1 MKKTVKI
8 MAGLLAFLLASCSG
22 ELSRGADVKN
32 QKFGSVLIN
41 KSDVEPSRNLG
52 GRALDINAKLT
63 KARISVTSS
72 DMESPV
78 SQDVTVSNGQGT
90 ISISGIPCGK
100 NRIVSVTPYDEDGTT
115 FLSGWKISSVIDV
128 NEGENSVTVNWN
140 TTAKARVYEELS
152 EVKDIS
158 SFSAEQ
164 NESISN
170 AVPKDTV
177 AYYVNTTK
185 IAEDFISGSLGAAAS
200 YLLQST
206 ATLTFQAVN
215 ANGYEVIVE
224 DPLSQ
229 TKKIEND
236 GLTSVAGI
244 APGTWKVVVSDGTD
258 VVQTKIATFTS
269 GKETDIGV
277 VGNSLQDKMIIFV
290 KSDSASQ
297 IWVWQANG
305 GVTAGDKLLGKT
317 WNNRPSTVP
326 ATSEYMAN
334 PSGWY
339 MFDLEGC
346 NYTEGVA
353 FNFKLGSDP
362 DIETDK
368 TSTFWYDGSKF
379 YDKDP
384 SANMP
389 SEDATLSS
397 ISINGTPVD
406 SFSKETTSYS
416 LSVESSVENVTVS
429 ATPTHAKATVNI
441 LPSGAVSL
449 SAGESVSFA
458 ITVTAEDGTTTKT
471 YNVSVRRA
479 IENDTTLSKVLVNG
493 KDASVNSDGTYSYK
507 ASGSA
512 ESFEISSISAV
523 PNDGNAKVSYSES
536 SGSVTS
542 SSPKTI
548 TITVKNG
555 TKTSTYTLTVSYEV
569 LVQNQYYWTNKNGA
583 VGTNKT
589 ISSWSDWTEAERIG
603 QCASYDDPRTWK
615 GIHEVPY
622 DAYALYAAYDDTNL
636 YIMVELTNAVDRAK
650 FMYYDYAA
658 SDNAWW
664 DNRDIPL
671 GLAINTGKAATPAK
685 GPYMDTAGSSV
696 IWGGDTGGINFTDS
710 EGMDYVLYHS
720 SKYGYADHKSAFV
733 SVGKPGLFKVTDSG
747 IFSYKEPY
755 CLSVNTGTGKGSSGI
770 DIKYKRNL
778 QVSTE
783 VWCENSPAAED
794 PINQNR
800 ESSLHQTGEALMT
813 STNYIDLG
821 TESALGLDMSYW
833 YTIPL
838 STLGIDKNYL
848 ETKGIGIRQLTTN
861 GGSLMDCIPWDPCM
875 VDVAAGE
882 CSDDPST
889 SAEKRDIDNIT
900 TPQARIGHM

>member
-1 MKKTVKI
+1 MKKNLKTMMI
-8 MAGLLAFLLASCSG
+8 LLSVFLVSCSG
-22 ELSRGADVKN
+22 ELSHGTDSKN
-32 QKFGSVLIN
+32 QKFASIVIN
-41 KSDVEPSRNLG
+41 KNDIEASQNLQ
-52 GRALDINAKLT
+52 GRALDINAKIT

-72 DMESPV
+72 DMQTPV

-100 NRIVSVTPYDEDGTT
+100 NRIISVTPFDEDGTT
-115 FLSGWKISSVIDV
+115 LLSGWKISSVIDV
-128 NEGENSVTVNWN
+128 NEGENPVTVNW
-140 TTAKARVYEELS
+140 TTTSKARVYEELS

-258 VVQTKIATFTS
+258 VVSTKTVTFTS
-269 GKETDIGV
+269 GTKTDIGV
-277 VGNSLQDKMIIFV
+277 IGNLLQDKMIIFV
-290 KSDSASQ
+290 KAKSAPK

-305 GVTAGDKLLGKT
+305 GVTDGSKLLGTT
-317 WNNRPSTVP
+317 WDNRPSMVP
-326 ATSEYMAN
+326 ATTEYMVN

-339 MFDLEGC
+339 MFDLEGY
-346 NYTEGVA
+346 NYTPGIA
-353 FNFKLGSDP
+353 FNFKVGDKN
-362 DIETDK
+362 IETEK
-368 TSTFWYDGSKF
+368 TATFWYDGSKF

-389 SEDATLSS
+389 SEDANLSS
-397 ISINGTPVD
+397 ISINGIPVD
-406 SFSKETTSYS
+406 SFSKDTTSYS
-416 LSVESSVENVTVS
+416 VTVESSVENVTVT
-429 ATPTHAKATVNI
+429 AQKAHAMANVNI
-441 LPSGAVSL
+441 LPSGSKAIS
-449 SAGESVSFA
+449 SGETVSFT
-458 ITVTAEDGTTTKT
+458 ITVTAEDTTTTKT

-493 KDASVNSDGTYSYK
+493 KSASEVSSGNYSYK

-512 ESFEISSISAV
+512 ESFEITSVSAV
-523 PNDGNAKVSYSES
+523 PNDENATITYSES
-536 SGSVTS
+536 SGSVTED
-542 SSPKTI
+542 SPKTI

-555 TKTSTYTLTVSYEV
+555 TKTSIYNLTVSYEV
-569 LVQNQYYWTNKNGA
+569 LTQNQYYWTNKGGA

-671 GLAINTGKAATPAK
+671 GLAINTGKAANPAK

-696 IWGGDTGGINFTDS
+696 IWGGATGGINFTDS
-710 EGMDYVLYHS
+710 EGMDYILYHS

>member
-1 MKKTVKI
+1 MKKSVKI
-8 MAGLLAFLLASCSG
+8 MAGLLALLLASCSG
-22 ELSRGADVKN
+22 ELSRGVDSKN

-41 KSDVEPSRNLG
+41 KSDVETSRNLG

-63 KARISVTSS
+63 KARVSVTSS

-100 NRIVSVTPYDEDGTT
+100 NRIISVTPFDEDGTT
-115 FLSGWKISSVIDV
+115 LLSGWKISSVIDV
-128 NEGENSVTVNWN
+128 NEGENPVTVNW
-140 TTAKARVYEELS
+140 TTTSKARVYEELS
-152 EVKDIS
+152 KNKDIT
-158 SFSAEQ
+158 SFSVEQ
-164 NESISN
+164 NESIST
-170 AVPKDTV
+170 AVPQAV
-177 AYYVNTTK
+177 AYYVNTAQ
-185 IAEDFISGSLGAAAS
+185 IAKDFIAGNLKAAAS
-200 YLLQST
+200 YLLTQT
-206 ATLTFQAVN
+206 ATLTFEAKN
-215 ANGYEVIVE
+215 AIGYEVIVE
-224 DPLSQ
+224 DPLSE
-229 TKKIEND
+229 TKTITAN
-236 GLTSVAGI
+236 GFTSVAGI

-258 VVQTKIATFTS
+258 VVSTKTVTFTS
-269 GKETDIGV
+269 GTKTDIGV
-277 VGNSLQDKMIIFV
+277 IGNLLQDKMIIFV
-290 KSDSASQ
+290 KAASAPK

-305 GVTAGDKLLGKT
+305 GVTKGDDLLGTT
-317 WNNRPSTVP
+317 WDNRPSMVP
-326 ATSEYMAN
+326 ATTDYMVN

-346 NYTEGVA
+346 NYTQGIA
-353 FNFKLGSDP
+353 FNFKVGDKN
-362 DIETDK
+362 IETEK
-368 TSTFWYDGSKF
+368 TATFWYDGSKF

-389 SEDATLSS
+389 SEDANLSS
-397 ISINGTPVD
+397 ISINGIPVD
-406 SFSKETTSYS
+406 SFSKDTTSYS
-416 LSVESSVENVTVS
+416 VTVESSVENVTVT
-429 ATPTHAKATVNI
+429 AQKAHAKANVNI
-441 LPSGAVSL
+441 LPSGSTAIS
-449 SAGESVSFA
+449 SGQTVSFT
-458 ITVTAEDGTTTKT
+458 ITVTAEDTTTTKT

-493 KDASVNSDGTYSYK
+493 KSASEVSSGNYSYK

-512 ESFEISSISAV
+512 ESFEITSVSAV
-523 PNDGNAKVSYSES
+523 PNDENATITYSET
-536 SGSVTS
+536 SGSVTAS
-542 SSPKTI
+542 SLKTI

-555 TKTSTYTLTVSYEV
+555 TKTSIYNLTVSYEV
-569 LVQNQYYWTNKNGA
+569 LTQNQYYWTNKGGA

-671 GLAINTGKAATPAK
+671 GLAINTGKAANPAK

-696 IWGGDTGGINFTDS
+696 IWGGATGGINFTDS
-710 EGMDYVLYHS
+710 EGMDYILYHS

-778 QVSTE
+778 QISTE

-900 TPQARIGHM
+900 TPQARIGHL

>member
-1 MKKTVKI
+1 MKKNLKTMMI
-8 MAGLLAFLLASCSG
+8 LLSVFLVSCSG
-22 ELSRGADVKN
+22 ELSRGTDSKN
-32 QKFGSVLIN
+32 QKFASIVIN
-41 KSDVEPSRNLG
+41 KNDIEASQNLQ
-52 GRALDINAKLT
+52 GRALDINAKIT

-72 DMESPV
+72 DMQTPV

-100 NRIVSVTPYDEDGTT
+100 NRIISVTPFDEDGTT
-115 FLSGWKISSVIDV
+115 LLSGWKISSVIDV
-128 NEGENSVTVNWN
+128 NEGENPVTVNW
-140 TTAKARVYEELS
+140 TTTSKARVYEELS
-152 EVKDIS
+152 KDKDIT
-158 SFSAEQ
+158 SFSVEQ
-164 NESISN
+164 NESIST
-170 AVPKDTV
+170 AVPQAV
-177 AYYVNTTK
+177 AYYVNTVQ
-185 IAEDFISGSLGAAAS
+185 IAEDFIAGNLKAAAS
-200 YLLQST
+200 YLLTQT
-206 ATLTFQAVN
+206 ATLTFEAKS
-215 ANGYEVIVE
+215 AIGYEVIVE
-224 DPLSQ
+224 DPLSE
-229 TKKIEND
+229 TKTITAN
-236 GLTSVAGI
+236 GFTSVAGI

-258 VVQTKIATFTS
+258 VVSTKTVTFTS
-269 GKETDIGV
+269 GTKTDIGV
-277 VGNSLQDKMIIFV
+277 IGNLLQDKMIIFV
-290 KSDSASQ
+290 KAKSAPK

-305 GVTAGDKLLGKT
+305 GVTDGSKLLGTT
-317 WNNRPSTVP
+317 WDNRPSMVP
-326 ATSEYMAN
+326 AATTDYMEN

-339 MFDLEGC
+339 MFDLEGY

-353 FNFKLGSDP
+353 FNFKLNDAAN
-362 DIETDK
+362 IETDK

-379 YDKDP
+379 YDSDP
-384 SANMP
+384 SANQP

-406 SFSKETTSYS
+406 SFSKDTLSYS
-416 LSVESSVENVTVS
+416 LSVESSVENVTVT
-429 ATPTHAKATVNI
+429 AQATHAKATVKVS
-441 LPSGAVSL
+441 PEGSVAVA
-449 SAGESVSFA
+449 AGETASVK

-512 ESFEISSISAV
+512 ESFEISSVSAI
-523 PNDGNAKVSYSES
+523 PNDGNATVSYSET
-536 SGSVTS
+536 SGSVTAS
-542 SSPKTI
+542 SLKTI

-555 TKTSTYTLTVSYEV
+555 TKTSIYNLTVSYEV
-569 LVQNQYYWTNKNGA
+569 LTQNQYYWTNKGGA

-671 GLAINTGKAATPAK
+671 GLAINTGKAANPAK

-696 IWGGDTGGINFTDS
+696 IWGGATGGINFTDS
-710 EGMDYVLYHS
+710 EGMDYILYHS
-720 SKYGYADHKSAFV
+720 SKYGYADHKGSFV
-733 SVGKPGLFKVTDSG
+733 GVGKPGLFKVTDSG

>member
-1 MKKTVKI
+1 MKNILKTMMI
-8 MAGLLAFLLASCSG
+8 FLSVFLVSCSG
-22 ELSRGADVKN
+22 ELSRGTDSKN
-32 QKFGSVLIN
+32 QKFASIVIN
-41 KSDVEPSRNLG
+41 KNDIEASQNLQ
-52 GRALDINAKLT
+52 GRALDINAKIT

-72 DMESPV
+72 DMQTPV

-100 NRIVSVTPYDEDGTT
+100 NRIISVTPFDEDGTT
-115 FLSGWKISSVIDV
+115 LLSGWKISSVIDV
-128 NEGENSVTVNWN
+128 NEGENPVTVNW
-140 TTAKARVYEELS
+140 TTTSKARVYEELS
-152 EVKDIS
+152 KNKDIT
-158 SFSAEQ
+158 SFSVEQ
-164 NESISN
+164 NESISA
-170 AVPKDTV
+170 AVPQAV
-177 AYYVNTTK
+177 AYYVNTAQ
-185 IAEDFISGSLGAAAS
+185 IAKDFIDGNLKAAAS
-200 YLLQST
+200 YLLTQT
-206 ATLTFQAVN
+206 ATLTFEAKN
-215 ANGYEVIVE
+215 ASGYEVIVE
-224 DPLSQ
+224 DPLSE
-229 TKKIEND
+229 TKTITAN

-258 VVQTKIATFTS
+258 VVSTKTVTFTS
-269 GKETDIGV
+269 GTKTDIGV
-277 VGNSLQDKMIIFV
+277 IGNLLQDKMIIFV
-290 KSDSASQ
+290 KATSAPK

-305 GVTAGDKLLGKT
+305 GVTDGSKLLGTT
-317 WNNRPSTVP
+317 WDNRPSMVP
-326 ATSEYMAN
+326 ATTDYMKN

-346 NYTEGVA
+346 NYTQGIA
-353 FNFKLGSDP
+353 FNFKVGDKN
-362 DIETDK
+362 IETEK
-368 TSTFWYDGSKF
+368 TATFWYDGSKF

-389 SEDATLSS
+389 SEDANLSS

-406 SFSKETTSYS
+406 SFSKDTTSYS
-416 LSVESSVENVTVS
+416 VTVEPFVENVTVT
-429 ATPTHAKATVNI
+429 AQKAHAKAIVNI
-441 LPSGAVSL
+441 LPSGQTAVS
-449 SAGESVSFA
+449 SGKTVSFT

-603 QCASYDDPRTWK
+603 QCASYDDPRTWW

-733 SVGKPGLFKVTDSG
+733 GVGKPGLFKVTDSG
-747 IFSYKEPY
+747 TFSYKEPY
-755 CLSVNTGTGKGSSGI
+755 CLSVNTGTTKGTSGI

-778 QVSTE
+778 QVSTK

-800 ESSLHQTGEALMT
+800 ESSLHQTGEELMT

-821 TESALGLDMSYW
+821 TESSLGLDMSYW

-875 VDVAAGE
+875 VDIAAEE
-882 CSDDPST
+882 CSDDKST
-889 SAEKRDIDNIT
+889 SAEKRDVDEIKT
-900 TPQARIGHM
+900 SQARIGHL

>member
-1 MKKTVKI
+1 MKNILKTMMI
-8 MAGLLAFLLASCSG
+8 FLSVFLVSCSG
-22 ELSRGADVKN
+22 ELSRGTDSKN
-32 QKFGSVLIN
+32 QKFASIVIN
-41 KSDVEPSRNLG
+41 KNDIETSQNLQ
-52 GRALDINAKLT
+52 GRALDINAKIT

-72 DMESPV
+72 DMQTPV

-100 NRIVSVTPYDEDGTT
+100 NRIISVTPFDEDGTT
-115 FLSGWKISSVIDV
+115 LLSGWKISSVIDV
-128 NEGENSVTVNWN
+128 NEGENPVTVNW
-140 TTAKARVYEELS
+140 TTTSKARVYEELS
-152 EVKDIS
+152 KDKDIT
-158 SFSAEQ
+158 SFSVEQ
-164 NESISN
+164 NESIST
-170 AVPKDTV
+170 AVPQAV
-177 AYYVNTTK
+177 AYYVNTTQ
-185 IAEDFISGSLGAAAS
+185 IAEDFIAGNLKAAAS
-200 YLLQST
+200 YLLTQT
-206 ATLTFQAVN
+206 ATLTFEAKY
-215 ANGYEVIVE
+215 AIGYEVIVE
-224 DPLSQ
+224 DPLSE
-229 TKKIEND
+229 TKTITAN

-258 VVQTKIATFTS
+258 VVSTKTVTFTS
-269 GKETDIGV
+269 GTKTDIGV
-277 VGNSLQDKMIIFV
+277 IGNLLQDKMIIFV
-290 KSDSASQ
+290 KSASAPK

-305 GVTAGDKLLGKT
+305 GVTDGSKLLGTT
-317 WNNRPSTVP
+317 WDNRPSMVP
-326 ATSEYMAN
+326 ATTDYMKN

-346 NYTEGVA
+346 NYTQGIA
-353 FNFKLGSDP
+353 FNFKVSDKN
-362 DIETDK
+362 IETEK
-368 TSTFWYDGSKF
+368 TATFWYDGSKF

-389 SEDATLSS
+389 SEDANLSS
-397 ISINGTPVD
+397 ISINGIPVD
-406 SFSKETTSYS
+406 SFSKDTTSYS
-416 LSVESSVENVTVS
+416 VTVESSVENVTVT
-429 ATPTHAKATVNI
+429 AQATHAKATVKVS
-441 LPSGAVSL
+441 PEGSVAVA
-449 SAGESVSFA
+449 AGETASVK

-512 ESFEISSISAV
+512 ESFEISSVSAI
-523 PNDGNAKVSYSES
+523 PNDGNATVSYSET
-536 SGSVTS
+536 SGSVTAS
-542 SSPKTI
+542 SLKTI

-555 TKTSTYTLTVSYEV
+555 TKTSIYNLTVSYEV
-569 LVQNQYYWTNKNGA
+569 LTQNQYYWTNKGGA

-671 GLAINTGKAATPAK
+671 GLAINTGKAANPAK

-696 IWGGDTGGINFTDS
+696 IWGGATGGINFTDS
-710 EGMDYVLYHS
+710 EGMDYILYHS

-900 TPQARIGHM
+900 TPQARIGHL

>member
-1 MKKTVKI
+1 MKKNLKTMMI
-8 MAGLLAFLLASCSG
+8 LLSVFLVSCSG
-22 ELSRGADVKN
+22 ELSRGTDSKN
-32 QKFGSVLIN
+32 QKFASIVIN
-41 KSDVEPSRNLG
+41 KNDIETSQNLQ
-52 GRALDINAKLT
+52 GRALDINAKIT

-72 DMESPV
+72 DMQTPV

-100 NRIVSVTPYDEDGTT
+100 NRIISVTPFDEDGTT
-115 FLSGWKISSVIDV
+115 LLSGWKISSVIDV
-128 NEGENSVTVNWN
+128 NEGENPVTVNW
-140 TTAKARVYEELS
+140 TTTSKARVYEELS
-152 EVKDIS
+152 KDKDIA
-158 SFSAEQ
+158 SFSVEQ
-164 NESISN
+164 NESIST
-170 AVPKDTV
+170 AVPQAV
-177 AYYVNTTK
+177 AYYVNTAQ
-185 IAEDFISGSLGAAAS
+185 IAEDFIAGNLKAAAS
-200 YLLQST
+200 YLLTQT
-206 ATLTFQAVN
+206 ATLTFEAKN
-215 ANGYEVIVE
+215 AIGYEVIVE
-224 DPLSQ
+224 DPLSE
-229 TKKIEND
+229 TKTITAD
-236 GLTSVAGI
+236 GFTSVAGI

-258 VVQTKIATFTS
+258 VVSTKTVTFTS
-269 GKETDIGV
+269 GTKTDIGV
-277 VGNSLQDKMIIFV
+277 IGNLLQDKMIIFV
-290 KSDSASQ
+290 KASSAPK

-305 GVTAGDKLLGKT
+305 GVTDGSKLLGTT
-317 WNNRPSTVP
+317 WDNRPSMVP
-326 ATSEYMAN
+326 ATTEYMVN

-346 NYTEGVA
+346 NYTQGIA
-353 FNFKLGSDP
+353 FNFKLG
-362 DIETDK
+362 DK
-368 TSTFWYDGSKF
+368 DNIYTEKTATFWYDGSKF

-389 SEDATLSS
+389 SEDANLSS

-406 SFSKETTSYS
+406 SFSKDTTSYS
-416 LSVESSVENVTVS
+416 VTVESSVENVTVT
-429 ATPTHAKATVNI
+429 AQKAHAKAIVNI
-441 LPSGAVSL
+441 LPSGQTAVS
-449 SAGESVSFA
+449 SGKTVSFT
-458 ITVTAEDGTTTKT
+458 ITVTAEDTTTTKT

-512 ESFEISSISAV
+512 ESFEISSVSAI
-523 PNDGNAKVSYSES
+523 PNDGNATVSYSET
-536 SGSVTS
+536 SGSVTAS
-542 SSPKTI
+542 SLKTI

-555 TKTSTYTLTVSYEV
+555 TKTSIYNLTVSYEV
-569 LVQNQYYWTNKNGA
+569 LTQNQYYWTNKGGA

-671 GLAINTGKAATPAK
+671 GLAINTGKAANPAK

-778 QVSTE
+778 QVSTK

>member
-1 MKKTVKI
+1 MKKNLKTMMI
-8 MAGLLAFLLASCSG
+8 LLSVFLVSCSG
-22 ELSRGADVKN
+22 ELSRGTDSKN
-32 QKFGSVLIN
+32 QKFASIVIN
-41 KSDVEPSRNLG
+41 KNDIEASQNLQ
-52 GRALDINAKLT
+52 GRALDINAKIT

-72 DMESPV
+72 DMQTPV

-100 NRIVSVTPYDEDGTT
+100 NRIISVTPFDEDGTT
-115 FLSGWKISSVIDV
+115 LLSGWKISSVIDV
-128 NEGENSVTVNWN
+128 NEGENPVTVNW
-140 TTAKARVYEELS
+140 TTTSKARVYEELS
-152 EVKDIS
+152 KNKDIV
-158 SFSAEQ
+158 SFSVEQ
-164 NESISN
+164 NESIST
-170 AVPKDTV
+170 AVPQAV
-177 AYYVNTTK
+177 AYYVNTAQ
-185 IAEDFISGSLGAAAS
+185 IAEDFIAGNLKAAAS
-200 YLLQST
+200 YLLTQT
-206 ATLTFQAVN
+206 ATLTFEAKN
-215 ANGYEVIVE
+215 AIGYEVIVE
-224 DPLSQ
+224 DPLSE
-229 TKKIEND
+229 TKTITAD
-236 GLTSVAGI
+236 GFTSVAGI
-244 APGTWKVVVSDGTD
+244 APGTWKVVVLDGTD
-258 VVQTKIATFTS
+258 VVSTKTVTFTS
-269 GKETDIGV
+269 GTKTDIGV

-290 KSDSASQ
+290 KSDSASK

-305 GVTAGDKLLGKT
+305 GVTTGDKLLGTT
-317 WNNRPSTVP
+317 WDNRPSTVP

-339 MFDLEGC
+339 MFDLEGY

-397 ISINGTPVD
+397 ISVNGTPVD
-406 SFSKETTSYS
+406 SFNKETTSYS
-416 LSVESSVENVTVS
+416 LSVESSVENVTVT
-429 ATPTHAKATVNI
+429 AQATHAKATVKVS
-441 LPSGAVSL
+441 PEGSVAVA
-449 SAGESVSFA
+449 AGETASVK

-493 KDASVNSDGTYSYK
+493 KAASVNSDGTYSYK

-523 PNDGNAKVSYSES
+523 PNDGNATVSYSES
-536 SGSVTS
+536 SGSVTAS
-542 SSPKTI
+542 SLKTI

-555 TKTSTYTLTVSYEV
+555 TKTSIYNLTVSYEV
-569 LVQNQYYWTNKNGA
+569 LTQNQYYWTNKGGA

-671 GLAINTGKAATPAK
+671 GLAINTGKAANPAK

-696 IWGGDTGGINFTDS
+696 IWGGATGGINFTDS
-710 EGMDYVLYHS
+710 EGMDYILYHS

>member
-1 MKKTVKI
+1 
-8 MAGLLAFLLASCSG
+8 SY
-22 ELSRGADVKN
+22 
-32 QKFGSVLIN
+32 
-41 KSDVEPSRNLG
+41 
-52 GRALDINAKLT
+52 
-63 KARISVTSS
+63 SVT
-72 DMESPV
+72 
-78 SQDVTVSNGQGT
+78 
-90 ISISGIPCGK
+90 
-100 NRIVSVTPYDEDGTT
+100 
-115 FLSGWKISSVIDV
+115 
-128 NEGENSVTVNWN
+128 
-140 TTAKARVYEELS
+140 
-152 EVKDIS
+152 
-158 SFSAEQ
+158 
-164 NESISN
+164 
-170 AVPKDTV
+170 
-177 AYYVNTTK
+177 
-185 IAEDFISGSLGAAAS
+185 
-200 YLLQST
+200 
-206 ATLTFQAVN
+206 
-215 ANGYEVIVE
+215 
-224 DPLSQ
+224 
-229 TKKIEND
+229 
-236 GLTSVAGI
+236 
-244 APGTWKVVVSDGTD
+244 
-258 VVQTKIATFTS
+258 
-269 GKETDIGV
+269 
-277 VGNSLQDKMIIFV
+277 
-290 KSDSASQ
+290 
-297 IWVWQANG
+297 
-305 GVTAGDKLLGKT
+305 
-317 WNNRPSTVP
+317 
-326 ATSEYMAN
+326 
-334 PSGWY
+334 
-339 MFDLEGC
+339 
-346 NYTEGVA
+346 
-353 FNFKLGSDP
+353 
-362 DIETDK
+362 
-368 TSTFWYDGSKF
+368 
-379 YDKDP
+379 
-384 SANMP
+384 
-389 SEDATLSS
+389 
-397 ISINGTPVD
+397 
-406 SFSKETTSYS
+406 
-416 LSVESSVENVTVS
+416 VESSVENVTVT
-429 ATPTHAKATVNI
+429 AQQAHAKANVNI
-441 LPSGAVSL
+441 LPSGQTAIS
-449 SAGESVSFA
+449 SGETVSFT
-458 ITVTAEDGTTTKT
+458 ITVTAEDTTTTKT

-512 ESFEISSISAV
+512 ESFEISSVSAI
-523 PNDGNAKVSYSES
+523 PNDGNATVSYSET
-536 SGSVTS
+536 SGSVTAS
-542 SSPKTI
+542 SLKTI

-555 TKTSTYTLTVSYEV
+555 TKTSIYNLTVSYEV
-569 LVQNQYYWTNKNGA
+569 LTQNQYYWTNKGGA

-671 GLAINTGKAATPAK
+671 GLAINTGKAANPAK

-696 IWGGDTGGINFTDS
+696 IWGGATGGINFTDS
-710 EGMDYVLYHS
+710 EGMDYILYHS

-900 TPQARIGHM
+900 TPQARIGHL

>member
-1 MKKTVKI
+1 MKKNLKTMMI
-8 MAGLLAFLLASCSG
+8 LLSVFLVSCSG
-22 ELSRGADVKN
+22 ELSRGTDSKN
-32 QKFGSVLIN
+32 QKFASIVIN
-41 KSDVEPSRNLG
+41 KNDIEASQNLQ
-52 GRALDINAKLT
+52 GRALDINAKIT

-72 DMESPV
+72 DMQAPV

-100 NRIVSVTPYDEDGTT
+100 NRIISVTPFDEDGTT
-115 FLSGWKISSVIDV
+115 LLSGWKISSVLDV
-128 NEGENSVTVNWN
+128 NEGENSVTVNW
-140 TTAKARVYEELS
+140 TTTSKARVYEELS
-152 EVKDIS
+152 KNKDIV
-158 SFSAEQ
+158 SFSVEQ
-164 NESISN
+164 NESIST
-170 AVPKDTV
+170 AVPQAV
-177 AYYVNTTK
+177 AYYVNTAQ
-185 IAEDFISGSLGAAAS
+185 IAKDFIAGNLKAAAS
-200 YLLQST
+200 YLLTQT
-206 ATLTFQAVN
+206 ATLTFEAKN
-215 ANGYEVIVE
+215 AIGYEVIVE
-224 DPLSQ
+224 DPLSE
-229 TKKIEND
+229 TKTITAN

-258 VVQTKIATFTS
+258 VVSTKTVTFTS
-269 GKETDIGV
+269 GTKTDIGV
-277 VGNSLQDKMIIFV
+277 IGNLLQDKMIIFV
-290 KSDSASQ
+290 KSASAPK

-305 GVTAGDKLLGKT
+305 GVTDGSKLLGTT
-317 WNNRPSTVP
+317 WDNRPSMVP
-326 ATSEYMAN
+326 ATTDYMKN

-603 QCASYDDPRTWK
+603 QCASYDDPRTWW

-671 GLAINTGKAATPAK
+671 GLAINTGKAANPAK

>member
-1 MKKTVKI
+1 MKKNLKTMMI
-8 MAGLLAFLLASCSG
+8 LLSVFLVSCSG
-22 ELSRGADVKN
+22 ELSRGTDSKN
-32 QKFGSVLIN
+32 QKFASIVIN
-41 KSDVEPSRNLG
+41 KNDIEASRNSQ
-52 GRALDINAKLT
+52 GRALDINAKIT

-72 DMESPV
+72 DMQTPV

-100 NRIVSVTPYDEDGTT
+100 NRIISVTPFDEDGTT
-115 FLSGWKISSVIDV
+115 LLSGWKISSVIDV
-128 NEGENSVTVNWN
+128 NEGENPVTVNWT

-152 EVKDIS
+152 AVKDIS

-177 AYYVNTTK
+177 AYSVNTAQ
-185 IAEDFISGSLGAAAS
+185 IAEDFIAGNLKAAAS
-200 YLLQST
+200 YLLTQT
-206 ATLTFQAVN
+206 ATLTFEAKS
-215 ANGYEVIVE
+215 AIGYEVIVE
-224 DPLSQ
+224 DPLSE
-229 TKKIEND
+229 TKTITAN

-258 VVQTKIATFTS
+258 VVSTKTVTFTS
-269 GKETDIGV
+269 GTKTDIGV
-277 VGNSLQDKMIIFV
+277 IGNLLQDKMIIFV
-290 KSDSASQ
+290 KAKSAPK

-305 GVTAGDKLLGKT
+305 GVTDGSKLLGTT
-317 WNNRPSTVP
+317 WDNRPSMVP
-326 ATSEYMAN
+326 ATSDYMAN

-346 NYTEGVA
+346 NYTQGIA
-353 FNFKLGSDP
+353 FNFKLNDAAN
-362 DIETDK
+362 IETEK
-368 TSTFWYDGSKF
+368 TATFWYDGSKF

-406 SFSKETTSYS
+406 SFSKDTLSYS
-416 LSVESSVENVTVS
+416 LSVESSVENVTVT
-429 ATPTHAKATVNI
+429 AQATHAKATVKVS
-441 LPSGAVSL
+441 PEGSVAVA
-449 SAGESVSFA
+449 AGETASVK

-512 ESFEISSISAV
+512 ESFEISSVSAI
-523 PNDGNAKVSYSES
+523 PNDGNATVSYSET
-536 SGSVTS
+536 SGSVTAS
-542 SSPKTI
+542 SLKTI

-555 TKTSTYTLTVSYEV
+555 TKTSIYNLTVSYEV
-569 LVQNQYYWTNKNGA
+569 LTQNQYYWTNKGGA

-671 GLAINTGKAATPAK
+671 GLAINTGKAANPAK

-696 IWGGDTGGINFTDS
+696 IWGGATGGINFTDS
-710 EGMDYVLYHS
+710 EGMDYILYHS

-900 TPQARIGHM
+900 TPQARIGHL

>member
-1 MKKTVKI
+1 MKNILKTMMI
-8 MAGLLAFLLASCSG
+8 FLSVFLVSCSG
-22 ELSRGADVKN
+22 ELSRGTDSKN
-32 QKFGSVLIN
+32 QKFASIVIN
-41 KSDVEPSRNLG
+41 KNDIEASQNLQ
-52 GRALDINAKLT
+52 GRALDINAKIT

-72 DMESPV
+72 DMQTPV

-100 NRIVSVTPYDEDGTT
+100 NRIISVTPFDEDGTT
-115 FLSGWKISSVIDV
+115 LLSGWKISSVIDV
-128 NEGENSVTVNWN
+128 NEGENPVTVNW
-140 TTAKARVYEELS
+140 TTTSKARVYEELS
-152 EVKDIS
+152 KNKDIT
-158 SFSAEQ
+158 SFSVEQ
-164 NESISN
+164 NESISA
-170 AVPKDTV
+170 AVPQAV
-177 AYYVNTTK
+177 AYYVNTAQ
-185 IAEDFISGSLGAAAS
+185 IAKDFIDGNLKAAAS
-200 YLLQST
+200 YLLTQT
-206 ATLTFQAVN
+206 ATLTFEAKN
-215 ANGYEVIVE
+215 ASGYEVIVE
-224 DPLSQ
+224 DPLSE
-229 TKKIEND
+229 TKTITAN

-258 VVQTKIATFTS
+258 VVSTKTVTFTS
-269 GKETDIGV
+269 GTKTDIGV
-277 VGNSLQDKMIIFV
+277 IGNLLQDKMIIFV
-290 KSDSASQ
+290 KATSAPK

-305 GVTAGDKLLGKT
+305 GVTDGSKLLGTT
-317 WNNRPSTVP
+317 WDNRPSMVP
-326 ATSEYMAN
+326 ATTDYMKN

-346 NYTEGVA
+346 NYTQGIA
-353 FNFKLGSDP
+353 FNFKVSDKN
-362 DIETDK
+362 IETEK
-368 TSTFWYDGSKF
+368 TATFWYDGSKF

-389 SEDATLSS
+389 SEDANLSS

-406 SFSKETTSYS
+406 SFSKDTTSYS
-416 LSVESSVENVTVS
+416 VTVEPFVENVTVT
-429 ATPTHAKATVNI
+429 AQKAHAKAIVNI
-441 LPSGAVSL
+441 LPSGQTAVS
-449 SAGESVSFA
+449 SGKTVSFT

-603 QCASYDDPRTWK
+603 QCASYDDPRTWW

-733 SVGKPGLFKVTDSG
+733 GVGKPGLFKVTDSG
-747 IFSYKEPY
+747 TFSYKEPY
-755 CLSVNTGTGKGSSGI
+755 CLSVNTGTTKGTSGI

-778 QVSTE
+778 QVSTK

-800 ESSLHQTGEALMT
+800 ESSLHQTGEELMT

-821 TESALGLDMSYW
+821 TESSLGLDMSYW

-875 VDVAAGE
+875 VDIAAEE
-882 CSDDPST
+882 CSDDKST
-889 SAEKRDIDNIT
+889 SAEKRDVDEIKT
-900 TPQARIGHM
+900 SQARIGHL